1 LSDNSSIIKK
11 TAQNTLELESK
22 AIKLLNN
29 SIDSTFIDVVN
40 LINSSDGRVV
50 ITGIGKSG
58 LIAMK
63 IAATLNSTGTSAI
76 FMHAAD
82 AIHGDLG
89 VIKKDDVIIC
99 LSKSGDSKEIKEL
112 IPSIKFK
119 KNTIIAITS
128 NKSSFLSDQLGND
141 YEIFDVLNDDFQN
154 FAKSIKPDV
163 IINCIGRIKPTI
175 DESDNISI
183 SETININS
191 FFPMEIQKY
200 SFENNSRYFQIGTD
214 CVFSGKDGNYDE
226 LEMSDAEDLYG
237 KSKIVGEIL
246 GNNKSVIRSSIIGPE
261 QGSGR
266 SLLNWFLNNESHELS
281 GFRNHLWNGV
291 TTLNFAKVINGLIQN
306 ENKFFN
312 LQHLIPAN
320 IVTKSELLSLFKSN
334 FKSDIQINE
343 VDSDEVINRTLNT
356 NNPEN
361 NESLW
366 INAGYKKI
374 PTIQENISELAKS
387 NFTKAIL
394 N

>member
-1 LSDNSSIIKK
+1 M
-11 TAQNTLELESK
+11 
-22 AIKLLNN
+22 NN
-29 SIDSTFIDVVN
+29 SKV
-40 LINSSDGRVV
+40 LILGANGML
-50 ITGIGKSG
+50 GKMVS
-58 LIAMK
+58 LYFAS
-63 IAATLNSTGTSAI
+63 LNH
-76 FMHAAD
+76 F
-82 AIHGDLG
+82 
-89 VIKKDDVIIC
+89 
-99 LSKSGDSKEIKEL
+99 EL
-112 IPSIKFK
+112 ILTA
-119 KNTIIAITS
+119 KNE
-128 NKSSFLSDQLGND
+128 SSFLSNQLGND

-200 SFENNSRYFQIGTD
+200 SVDNNSRYFQIGTD
-214 CVFSGKDGNYDE
+214 CVFSGEDGNYDE
-226 LEMSDAEDLYG
+226 LDISDAEDLYG
-237 KSKIVGEIL
+237 KSKIAGEIL
-246 GNNKSVIRSSIIGPE
+246 GNNKSVVRSSIIGPE

-266 SLLNWFLNNESHELS
+266 SLLNWFLKNESHTLS
-281 GFRNHLWNGV
+281 GYRNHLWNGV

-306 ENKFFN
+306 ESNLFK

-320 IVTKSELLSLFKSN
+320 TVTKSELLSLFKNN
-334 FKSDIQINE
+334 FKSNIQINE
-343 VDSDEVINRTLNT
+343 VDADEVINRTLNT

-361 NESLW
+361 NKSLW

-374 PTIQENISELAKS
+374 PTIEENIEELAKS